1 MYLLSIYLS
10 IYLPIYLSITSF
22 FFWEQKKLNPPPL
35 WKVDLFSEFSQRTD
49 TVSTPPSPFP
59 SPPTLIPQR
68 TGLLM
73 SERCPLRNLLLRE
86 RGHNPGTIINSATT
100 KPFVCFNLRSTRQN
114 KNSARGAI
122 GAWRANC
129 LFFFNGW
136 MDRVILKGGRLALR
150 TGHSKRIC
158 PWLDGLFK
166 YNDETSASG
175 AISA

>member
-49 TVSTPPSPFP
+49 TMSLPLSPNPHPSADWL
-59 SPPTLIPQR
+59 TYVR
-68 TGLLM
+68 EM
-73 SERCPLRNLLLRE
+73 SFKESSFERE
-86 RGHNPGTIINSATT
+86 RGHNPGTIINSAT

-129 LFFFNGW
+129 PFFFNGW

-158 PWLDGLFK
+158 PWLDWLLK
-166 YNDETSASG
+166 YNDETIASRAMSA
-175 AISA
+175 